1 MIFEPTWAGIIEGWA
16 VGYVS
21 KNVWR
26 TEPEYDFDD
35 LMQECYLVFMLVDDH
50 YPLVVEAPHFMA
62 LFKKCVFNRIHDLA
76 NRRTLRGEIPGRFHY
91 GDARDIDDELEITTD
106 STPSLDDHA
115 RLVEWKIF
123 LTELPESV
131 RRVVV
136 ALVDDRPPVYMRD
149 MEGIRE
155 TRSQYL
161 CRLSGLDPQFDL
173 SGIIVDAL
181 EGIPL

>member
-35 LMQECYLVFMLVDDH
+35 LMQECYLVFMLVDDY

-76 NRRTLRGEIPGRFHY
+76 NRRSSRSEVSSSTSIYYEDMDRTT
-91 GDARDIDDELEITTD
+91 ELSINQQ
-106 STPSLDDHA
+106 PSNEDHSKV
-115 RLVEWKIF
+115 VEWGIF

-155 TRSQYL
+155 TRNQYL